1 MTAETKT
8 APAALFLGGSHHG
21 ERYTVGTEPFVTI
34 APRYVIQK
42 GREPITRE
50 TVDPEVYERRSVRFL
65 AVAHPIRVYVI
76 KHAGAEHDTAAL
88 LAAFLEGRPPHV

>member
-1 MTAETKT
+1 MTTETKT

-21 ERYTVGTEPFVTI
+21 ERYTVGTEPLVTL
-34 APRYVIQK
+34 APRVERFAES
-42 GREPITRE
+42 GELLPVGE
-50 TVDPEVYERRSVRFL
+50 TYERRTVKFH